1 MINLTESG
9 YTDGAPQWVL
19 GGNAILFASER
30 YGMRNHASWGT
41 LEDVMIVFLNR
52 KAYDD
57 FKMTK
62 EERELQKQIAGLSEE
77 KKDDKKGKDEKKE
90 KVEDIVVELDG
101 IDERI
106 IRLTPT
112 SSNLGSAALSKD
124 GTVLYYQASY
134 ESGMNLWKYDLEKGT
149 PAKIGTARGRMKW
162 DGKQGTL
169 YVLGSRF
176 SKMKDGAKNTI

>member
-19 GGNAILFASER
+19 GGNAILFTSER

-41 LEDVMIVFLNR
+41 LQDVMIVFLNR

-77 KKDDKKGKDEKKE
+77 KKDDKNGKDEKKE

-124 GTVLYYQASY
+124 GTVLY
-134 ESGMNLWKYDLEKGT
+134 
-149 PAKIGTARGRMKW
+149 
-162 DGKQGTL
+162 
-169 YVLGSRF
+169 
-176 SKMKDGAKNTI
+176 

>member
-1 MINLTESG
+1 MSYCARNHYPYDDIGIVSTKGGGPMINLTESG
-9 YTDGAPQWVL
+9 YTDSAPQWVL

-57 FKMTK
+57 FMMTK
-62 EERELQKQIAGLSEE
+62 EERELEKEIAALTED
-77 KKDDKKGKDEKKE
+77 KKDKDEKKE
-90 KVEDIVVELDG
+90 DKVEDIVVELDG

-124 GTVLYYQASY
+124 GTTLYYQASY
-134 ESGMNLWKYDLEKGT
+134 ESGMNLWKYDLFLR
-149 PAKIGTARGRMKW
+149 ASLVYCR
-162 DGKQGTL
+162 
-169 YVLGSRF
+169 
-176 SKMKDGAKNTI
+176 